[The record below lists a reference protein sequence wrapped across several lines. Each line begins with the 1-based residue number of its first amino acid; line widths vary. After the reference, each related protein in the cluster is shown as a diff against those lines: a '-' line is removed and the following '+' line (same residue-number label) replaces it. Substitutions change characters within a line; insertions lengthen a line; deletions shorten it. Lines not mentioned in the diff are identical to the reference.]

1 MGSSV
6 DLIQLSMRLTFL
18 LLLLL
23 ALVLISECRRKTKP
37 PGKKPKP
44 PGKKP
49 KPPGK
54 KPKPPA
60 KKPPGK
66 KPPAKPVK
74 PKPPAINYARY
85 TKEPTGGTCW
95 WDLAR
100 KDCAICK
107 QGGMQCGYPLQNKC
121 YKKHPT
127 QGCPGIEGNTVTL
140 SEAGY
145 PCYFDLTKRDCAWC
159 GQDPKSLGFQ
169 TNQNLC
175 VAARFQQKFDAVK
188 GDCQHIPKCDD
199 NATCQQLPNG
209 INKCVCNFGYT
220 GTGIQ
225 CADGNGTLATPAGV
239 VLASLELNLDNTYF
253 SFVNGEEIPLS
264 G

>member
-1 MGSSV
+1 MG

-54 KPKPPA
+54 KPT
-60 KKPPGK
+60 
-66 KPPAKPVK
+66 AKPVK
-74 PKPPAINYARY
+74 PKPPAINY
-85 TKEPTGGTCW
+85 
-95 WDLAR
+95 AR

-145 PCYFDLTKRDCAWC
+145 PCYFDLTKRGCAWC
-159 GQDPKSLGFQ
+159 GQDPKSLGLQ